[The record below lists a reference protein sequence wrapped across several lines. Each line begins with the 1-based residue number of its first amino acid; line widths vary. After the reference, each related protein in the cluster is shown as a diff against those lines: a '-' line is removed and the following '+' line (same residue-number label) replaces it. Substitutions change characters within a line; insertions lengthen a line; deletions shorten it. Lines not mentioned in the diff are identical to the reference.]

1 MAIYQITEVHP
12 KSAWYDLKDTIKGTI
27 IQATPKNL
35 ILYRDSII
43 SGHVGISGEVLNS
56 REPSIMYG
64 CYITII
70 CKVKRLFK

>member
-12 KSAWYDLKDTIKGTI
+12 ESAWYDLKDTIEGTI

-43 SGHVGISGEVLNS
+43 SRHVGISGEVLNS
-56 REPSIMYG
+56 REPSTMYG
-64 CYITII
+64 CDITII